1 MCGVYLGFTA
11 ILEDRRNGNS
21 ELFRTFLFLAISFAF
36 SQHFTAL
43 IEFLL
48 HSIMEAKGGTPMRK
62 QRHYVYLNEQETRVL
77 LKSLIRF
84 KNTLAQQGR
93 YTDVIDE
100 LIMKVVS
107 APIQRV

>member
-1 MCGVYLGFTA
+1 
-11 ILEDRRNGNS
+11 
-21 ELFRTFLFLAISFAF
+21 
-36 SQHFTAL
+36 
-43 IEFLL
+43 
-48 HSIMEAKGGTPMRK
+48 MEVKGGTPMRK
-62 QRHYVYLNEQETRVL
+62 QKYYVYLSEQETRVL

-84 KNTLAQQGR
+84 KNILAQQGR

>member
-1 MCGVYLGFTA
+1 
-11 ILEDRRNGNS
+11 
-21 ELFRTFLFLAISFAF
+21 
-36 SQHFTAL
+36 
-43 IEFLL
+43 
-48 HSIMEAKGGTPMRK
+48 MEVKGGVPMRK
-62 QRHYVYLNEQETRVL
+62 QKHYVYLNEQETRVL

-84 KNTLAQQGR
+84 KNILVQQGR

>member
-1 MCGVYLGFTA
+1 MDSLLLS
-11 ILEDRRNGNS
+11 I
-21 ELFRTFLFLAISFAF
+21 
-36 SQHFTAL
+36 
-43 IEFLL
+43 IEV
-48 HSIMEAKGGTPMRK
+48 KGGTPMRK
-62 QRHYVYLNEQETRVL
+62 QKHYIYLNEQETRVL

-84 KNTLAQQGR
+84 KNILAQQGR

>member
-1 MCGVYLGFTA
+1 MDSLLLS
-11 ILEDRRNGNS
+11 I
-21 ELFRTFLFLAISFAF
+21 
-36 SQHFTAL
+36 
-43 IEFLL
+43 IEV
-48 HSIMEAKGGTPMRK
+48 KGGTPMRK
-62 QRHYVYLNEQETRVL
+62 QKHYISLNEQETRVL

-84 KNTLAQQGR
+84 KNILAQQGR